1 MSARDAL
8 IALAVVSMLASCSFA
23 LLGILA
29 AFRMNRAAKLI
40 AITNGRTLT
49 EQLYD
54 AAGVTCWHLPEHD
67 REDCD
72 CRSKGDL

>member
-1 MSARDAL
+1 MSSAL

-23 LLGILA
+23 LLGIVA
-29 AFRMNRAAKLI
+29 AFRMNRAAKLV
-40 AITNGRTLT
+40 AISNGRTLT

-72 CRSKGDL
+72 CRSRGDL